1 MGVVPRCGLPV
12 HSRGLEIDRVP
23 FPCEALH
30 IGPVRVHPPLIMAPL
45 HEITDQPFRRMIR
58 EVGGVGLTVSEMIS
72 SEALVRH
79 ARKAER
85 MMASEGER
93 PYAMQ
98 LAGSDPEHLAE
109 CAKLCE
115 AAGADLVDLNMG
127 CPASNVTKGGAGSA
141 LLRDIRLAEACVKA
155 MVRAVRIPV
164 TVKMRAG
171 WDDSQK
177 QREDY
182 RDFLRMFE
190 AVGIQGLTIHP
201 RTRAQQ
207 YEGHADWSL
216 IARAVEAGTSFPI
229 IGNGDVVEAED
240 AHRMVRET
248 GCQGVMIGRGALY
261 NPFLFRQV
269 LEPTFAVTT
278 EMRIDITLRFFRL
291 MLELLDEREALHK
304 IKKIGAWF
312 TKGIP
317 GGAKF
322 RQRLNER
329 NNPHELIAEIE
340 GLREHRPAE

>member
-1 MGVVPRCGLPV
+1 LAF
-12 HSRGLEIDRVP
+12 IDES
-23 FPCEALH
+23 FQ
-30 IGPVRVHPPLIMAPL
+30 IGAIAVQPPLVMAPL

-109 CAKLCE
+109 CARMCE
-115 AAGADLVDLNMG
+115 EAGADMVDLNMG

-155 MVRAVRIPV
+155 MVKAVKVPV

-171 WDDSQK
+171 WDASQK
-177 QREDY
+177 QREEY
-182 RDFLRMFE
+182 RDFLTMFE
-190 AVGIQGLTIHP
+190 DAGVQGLAIHP

-207 YEGHADWSL
+207 YEGHADWTL
-216 IARAVEAGTSFPI
+216 IARAVEAGRSFPI
-229 IGNGDVVEAED
+229 IGNGDVVEPED

-248 GCQGVMIGRGALY
+248 GCHGVMVGRGALY
-261 NPFLFRQV
+261 NPFLFRQI
-269 LEPTFAVTT
+269 LDPEFAVTPD
-278 EMRIDITLRFFRL
+278 MRIDVTLRFFRL
-291 MLELLDEREALHK
+291 LLELLDEREALHK

-312 TKGIP
+312 TKGVP
-317 GGAKF
+317 NGAKF
-322 RQRLNER
+322 RQRLHER
-329 NNPHELIAEIE
+329 NDPRELIREIE
-340 GLREHRPAE
+340 ALRNS

>member
-1 MGVVPRCGLPV
+1 MAFPHSSFQIGTVVV
-12 HSRGLEIDRVP
+12 D
-23 FPCEALH
+23 
-30 IGPVRVHPPLIMAPL
+30 PPLVMAPL

-85 MMASEGER
+85 MMAGEGER

-109 CAKLCE
+109 CAALCE
-115 AAGADLVDLNMG
+115 SAGADMVDLNMG

-141 LLRDIRLAEACVKA
+141 LLRDIRLAERCVTAMVKA
-155 MVRAVRIPV
+155 VKVPV

-171 WDDSQK
+171 WDTSQK

-182 RDFLRMFE
+182 LDFLKMF
-190 AVGIQGLTIHP
+190 AAAGVQGLSIHP

-207 YEGHADWSL
+207 YEGHADWTL
-216 IARAVEAGTSFPI
+216 IARAVEAGMPYPI
-229 IGNGDVVEAED
+229 IGNGDVIMAED
-240 AHRMVRET
+240 AHRMVQET
-248 GCQGVMIGRGALY
+248 GCDGVMIGRGALY

-269 LEPTFAVTT
+269 MDPAFMVTT

-291 MLELLDEREALHK
+291 LLELLDEREALHK

-329 NNPHELIAEIE
+329 NDPQELIQEIQA
-340 GLREHRPAE
+340 LR

>member
-1 MGVVPRCGLPV
+1 MAFPNESFQIGSIVVQ
-12 HSRGLEIDRVP
+12 
-23 FPCEALH
+23 
-30 IGPVRVHPPLIMAPL
+30 PPLVMAPL

-79 ARKAER
+79 AKKAER

-109 CAKLCE
+109 CARMCE
-115 AAGADLVDLNMG
+115 EAGADMVDLNMG

-155 MVRAVRIPV
+155 MVKAVKVPV

-182 RDFLRMFE
+182 RDFLRMFAE
-190 AVGIQGLTIHP
+190 AGIHGLAIHP

-216 IARAVEAGTSFPI
+216 IARAVDAGMPFPI

-248 GCQGVMIGRGALY
+248 GCHGVMIGRGALY

-269 LEPTFAVTT
+269 LDPEFAVSA
-278 EMRIDITLRFFRL
+278 EMRIDVTLRFFRL

-317 GGAKF
+317 GGAMF

-329 NNPHELIAEIE
+329 NDPQELIGEIE
-340 GLREHRPAE
+340 ALRNS